1 MLLSASSLFFESCS
15 HLNHL
20 DQPRMTRRYRC
31 TLWPCFHGCQNPG
44 GGKGYK
50 ASCSHASKK
59 HDLRP
64 DQTRMT
70 SQYCFTTM
78 AVLPQQSTLR
88 SVRAAR
94 SPSRHASQNHEL
106 SSQRKRTTNTV
117 TSSVTASMTMSLFK
131 PSDQEIADCQLY
143 WTIPRHSPT
152 MPLSSPPM
160 SDSIKKTSF
169 MATEFCI
176 KPQSKHT

>member
-1 MLLSASSLFFESCS
+1 MAVLSWMSE
-15 HLNHL
+15 
-20 DQPRMTRRYRC
+20 PR
-31 TLWPCFHGCQNPG
+31 G

-106 SSQRKRTTNTV
+106 SSQRKRTTNTD
-117 TSSVTASMTMSLFK
+117 TSSVTASMTVSLFD
-131 PSDQEIADCQLY
+131 PTTRRLLIANSTGQSRD
-143 WTIPRHSPT
+143 TPRQCLCPRR
-152 MPLSSPPM
+152 
-160 SDSIKKTSF
+160 
-169 MATEFCI
+169 
-176 KPQSKHT
+176 Q